1 MPPTPHHDTD
11 VVGGTWDA
19 GAQVAKIPS
28 DAPASMLSQMYA
40 WRDPQGDPTNKGS
53 YKLPHHMVTTGSSA
67 GPGAKIGPANANG
80 VRAALSRVG
89 QEKTQI
95 PDSDVPTIRG
105 NLLKH
110 LAKYNKG
117 NSSEAEDFPLLV
129 PEDAAAA
136 TMMVTVAGRYWC
148 LEESRLA
155 AIVQLDGR
163 VLSQSVVDQALAAN
177 RTAVGPRV
185 AAGVSVVPLKG
196 IVTPSASLF
205 SMLMGGGTGLDR
217 FLSDFRSA
225 VQDPETKAVVLD
237 VDSPGGLVDMVPETA
252 AAMREIRDAS
262 DKPVVAV
269 ANPLAASA
277 AYWLASQAHEVVVTP
292 SGEAGSIGV
301 YQVHRDAS
309 QMFERVG
316 IKHTLVSAGK
326 YKGEGNPY
334 EELGDEGL
342 ASIQQGVNDF
352 YGMFTADVAKGR
364 GVSQQEVTDGMG
376 EGRTLTAKRA
386 KGAGLVDKVATLNET
401 ISRLGS
407 GRAKVA
413 RLEPREAA
421 EWTREQRL
429 RLLDTLAG

>member
-1 MPPTPHHDTD
+1 MPPTQHHDT
-11 VVGGTWDA
+11 GTVNEPWDA
-19 GAQVAKIPS
+19 GAEQGKIPN
-28 DAPASMLSQMYA
+28 DATASTLHKMYA
-40 WRDPQGDPTNKGS
+40 WKDPKGNADTKS
-53 YKLPHHMVTTGSSA
+53 AYKLPHHKVVNGQ
-67 GPGAKIGPANANG
+67 PGPANVNG
-80 VRAALSRVG
+80 VRAALSRAG
-89 QEKTQI
+89 QQNTQI
-95 PDSDVPTIRG
+95 PSSDVPTIRA

-110 LAKYNKG
+110 LAAAKKNGHYDG
-117 NSSEAEDFPLLV
+117 SEIEADEDFPLLV

-136 TMMVTVAGRYWC
+136 TMMVCIAGRYWC
-148 LEESRLA
+148 LEESRLV
-155 AIVQLDGR
+155 AIAQLDGR
-163 VLSQSVVDQALAAN
+163 VLSQSTVDQALAAH
-177 RTAVGPRV
+177 RAASGPRV

-196 IVTPSASLF
+196 IITPSANLF
-205 SMLMGGGTGLDR
+205 SMLMGGGSGLDR
-217 FLSDFRSA
+217 FLSDLRAA
-225 VQDPETKAVVLD
+225 VQDSETKAVVLD

-262 DKPVVAV
+262 DKPMVAV

-301 YQVHRDAS
+301 YQIHREGS
-309 QMFERVG
+309 KMFDRVG

-334 EELGDEGL
+334 EALGDEGL

-352 YGMFTADVAKGR
+352 YSMFTADVAKGR

-386 KGAGLVDKVATLNET
+386 KGAGLVDRVATLNET

-421 EWTREQRL
+421 EWTPEQRL
-429 RLLDTLAG
+429 RLLDTLAS